1 MVLRFHQRDLPIP
14 NWLVA
19 DRHGDVIIWFALR
32 WAASAFL
39 WCCSYWVLVLLFW
52 RAWLH
57 WPSLHDWLHFHV
69 SSWKGL
75 WLTVAFFGWSFAL
88 CRCMVGCFSMS
99 RFCMVELLPPVLG
112 CCWCV
117 LAGSWLVVFISAR
130 MVFYVSAWMGMLC
143 MHGWWLSLH
152 GWQNFNCPWISSM
165 ALLLCSSACLLLAS
179 ACGLLLLRV
188 LWLIHPRQLLLVL
201 LCVRLGTLY
210 ALVPLLT
217 IVGFFTII
225 IFQ

>member
-1 MVLRFHQRDLPIP
+1 
-14 NWLVA
+14 
-19 DRHGDVIIWFALR
+19 
-32 WAASAFL
+32 
-39 WCCSYWVLVLLFW
+39 
-52 RAWLH
+52 
-57 WPSLHDWLHFHV
+57 
-69 SSWKGL
+69 
-75 WLTVAFFGWSFAL
+75 
-88 CRCMVGCFSMS
+88 
-99 RFCMVELLPPVLG
+99 
-112 CCWCV
+112 
-117 LAGSWLVVFISAR
+117 
-130 MVFYVSAWMGMLC
+130 
-143 MHGWWLSLH
+143 
-152 GWQNFNCPWISSM
+152 M